1 MQNLPQRSLQLQLRL
16 EILNQQGRA
25 PQGGMTTKSS
35 VHLLDGAV
43 LLGDLIAA
51 EFPARIESVSALG
64 VVSFVHGLLRIA
76 VNAVETSVYSSFAT
90 INASETTCWRELLAI
105 SVVDTDLECQ
115 SSRPR
120 LVKIGSKLLRKGA

>member
-1 MQNLPQRSLQLQLRL
+1 MQNLPRRSLQLQLPL
-16 EILNQQGRA
+16 EILDQQGRA
-25 PQGGMTTKSS
+25 PRGGMATKSS

-51 EFPARIESVSALG
+51 EFLARIESVLALG

-105 SVVDTDLECQ
+105 SLVETDLECK
-115 SSRPR
+115 SSRLH
-120 LVKIGSKLLRKGA
+120 LVKIE